1 MLREQ
6 TGEKPDGEDG
16 REEDKTPDRQRVEAR
31 PG

>member
-16 REEDKTPDRQRVEAR
+16 REEGKTPDRQRVEAR